1 MLWALWVMWDL
12 VPAMGVANPDALG
25 TQMDHCRYKS
35 SRAGSGELEGQGSVL
50 TAMGLGDAGEAAAGV
65 PARMAVLEGTFHV
78 QVPAVTT
85 QSLLPS
91 VLVGEGEAWRPF
103 GTPSQCCPGHLAVAK
118 FTPSCTLSKDKSLCS
133 SEGP

>member
-1 MLWALWVMWDL
+1 
-12 VPAMGVANPDALG
+12 MGVDNPDALG

-35 SRAGSGELEGQGSVL
+35 NRAGSGELEGQGSVL
-50 TAMGLGDAGEAAAGV
+50 TAMGLGDAREAAAGM
-65 PARMAVLEGTFHV
+65 PARMAVPGGTFHV

-91 VLVGEGEAWRPF
+91 VLVGEGETWRPF
-103 GTPSQCCPGHLAVAK
+103 GTPSQCCPGHLVVAK
-118 FTPSCTLSKDKSLCS
+118 LTSSCRLSKDKSLCS

>member
-1 MLWALWVMWDL
+1 MWDL
-12 VPAMGVANPDALG
+12 APAMGVDNPDALG

-35 SRAGSGELEGQGSVL
+35 NRAGSGELEGQGSVL
-50 TAMGLGDAGEAAAGV
+50 TAVGLGDAREAAAGM
-65 PARMAVLEGTFHV
+65 PARMAVPGGTFHV

-91 VLVGEGEAWRPF
+91 VLVGEGETWRPF
-103 GTPSQCCPGHLAVAK
+103 GTPSQCCPGHLVVAK
-118 FTPSCTLSKDKSLCS
+118 LTSSCRLSKDKSLCS